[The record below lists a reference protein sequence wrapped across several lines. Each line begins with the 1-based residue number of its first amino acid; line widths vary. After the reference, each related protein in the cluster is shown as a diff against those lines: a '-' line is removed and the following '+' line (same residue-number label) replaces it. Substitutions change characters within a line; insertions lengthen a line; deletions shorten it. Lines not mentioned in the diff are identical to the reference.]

1 MIIAADG
8 KQREELQ
15 QDFMPVRIIESN
27 NIENVEGLMEFHPA
41 CVSFKGFGWTG
52 FRKPGSF
59 VVLDFGKELCGGIRI
74 VVRGVNGL
82 AKWRV
87 TFGESLTETY
97 STIGVKNATNDHAP
111 RDFKFVTS
119 GMSDLKFGQTGF
131 RFVRLEL
138 IEGEEVAVQNI
149 YAVSYLPFFER
160 EAEIK
165 TNDKLLN
172 EIIKTAAY
180 TLKLNFQNGYI
191 WDGIK
196 RDRLVWSGDLHPEI
210 LTSLYL
216 FGDND
221 NIKNSLEF
229 LKESTAEGAWIN
241 NIPSYSSWWVINLCE
256 YCSFTE
262 NWEFFEEN
270 KEYALGIIE
279 RLDGCIA
286 EDGTLE
292 LTDGFGMEYFLDW
305 STHNSEDAKVG
316 VASQIRWMAQKFL
329 AIEENA
335 HCKSIIN
342 KLAPWVDVETSLKP
356 VRAFQIIAGRH
367 LGQEDAEMLQKDGA
381 HGFSTFMAYY
391 ILRAMAKV
399 GSEQSLDI
407 LKTYYGSMLSRG
419 ATSFWEDFDMDWLE
433 NSGRIDEL
441 PKEGQKDIHGDYGK
455 YCYIKFRHSLC
466 HGWASGVLS
475 FIFEHILGVSIQD
488 GGKKVSV
495 KPHML
500 GLTDI
505 DATIPLKDGML
516 EISIHGDD
524 IQIKA
529 PETTV
534 VER

>member
-1 MIIAADG
+1 MIITADG

-15 QDFMPVRIIESN
+15 QDIMPVRIVESN
-27 NIENVEGLMEFHPA
+27 DVENAEGLMVFHPA

-52 FRKPGSF
+52 FRKTGSF

-74 VVRGVNGL
+74 VVRGVAGL

-87 TFGESLTETY
+87 TFGESLTEAY
-97 STIGVKNATNDHAP
+97 STLGVKNATNDHAP
-111 RDFKFVTS
+111 RDFEFVTS

-138 IEGEEVAVQNI
+138 IEGEGVAVQNI
-149 YAVSYLPFFER
+149 YAVSYLPLFER

-165 TNDKLLN
+165 TNDELLN
-172 EIIKTAAY
+172 QIIETAAY

-229 LKESTAEGAWIN
+229 LKESTVDGAWIN
-241 NIPSYSSWWVINLCE
+241 QIPSYSSWWVINLCE
-256 YCSFTE
+256 YCSFTN
-262 NWEFFEEN
+262 NWDFFEEH
-270 KEYALGIIE
+270 KAYALSIIE

-305 STHNSEDAKVG
+305 STHNSEDAKAG
-316 VASQIRWMAQKFL
+316 VASQIRWMAQRFS

-335 HCKSIIN
+335 HCEAIIR

-367 LGQEDAEMLQKDGA
+367 FGAEDVEMLQKDGA

-391 ILRAMAKV
+391 ILRAIAAV
-399 GSEQSLDI
+399 GGEQSLEI

-441 PKEGQKDIHGDYGK
+441 PEEGHNDIHGDYGK

-475 FIFEHILGVSIQD
+475 FIIEHILGVSIAD

-495 KPHML
+495 KPHLL

-516 EISIHGDD
+516 EIAIHGDD
-524 IQIKA
+524 IQVKA
-529 PETTV
+529 PETTKI
-534 VER
+534 ER